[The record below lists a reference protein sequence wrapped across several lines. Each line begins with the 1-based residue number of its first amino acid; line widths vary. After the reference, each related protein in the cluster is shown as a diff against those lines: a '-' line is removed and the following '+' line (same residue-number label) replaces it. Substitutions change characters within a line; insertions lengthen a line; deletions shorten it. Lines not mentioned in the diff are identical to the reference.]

1 MTKIDM
7 HVHTAFSEHPS
18 EWFLQRIG
26 ARESYSRPEQAYDA
40 AMKRGMDF
48 VTITDHNRID
58 GALLLKGLHPD
69 KVIVGVETT
78 TYFPE
83 DRCKVHLLI
92 YGIDEK
98 QYGTIQRLRH
108 SIYDLRDY
116 LNSENIAHSVAHATY
131 SINNK
136 LTVSH
141 LEKLILLFDVF
152 EGINGARGLFFNNA
166 WMEILQQLTP
176 ARIEALK
183 TRHAIVPAGDEPW
196 CKAFTAGSDDH
207 SGLFIGTTYT
217 LTGASSVEEVL
228 DNIRRKRMLPEG
240 RHNDYK
246 SLAFGIYK
254 IALDFTQAKNGKS
267 PGSLLFSISEQL
279 FRSQP
284 QDPRDC
290 TLSKS
295 IRPLGRITSSRI
307 ADLIHRTVEE
317 VKKIDPELIEER
329 FEVIYDKASDIADE
343 FFKRIIETLASDLET
358 GDISSIII
366 NVSSSIPGLFLSL
379 PFLSALEHMYDN
391 REIIAEIR
399 ERLDIPLNDRGR
411 KILWFTDTINDLNG
425 VAETLKDFAWMS
437 YRNGRT
443 VRLVAALPEKD
454 KGMALPPNIIFVPT
468 FFSLELPE
476 YENLTIHFPSLLKA
490 IEIISKE
497 EPTEIFISTPGP
509 IGLLG
514 LLAAKLLKIRSTGI
528 YHTDFTRQLEHIVQ
542 DSSLPDIVER
552 SMRWFY
558 SMTDVIK
565 VPTAEYAQML
575 VDRGF
580 EPWKLKIIP
589 KAVDPELFNPDKGIG
604 PEILAKW
611 GIDDGITL
619 LYAGR
624 ISKDKNLELLCEAYL
639 SLSKERPD
647 INLLIVGEGP
657 YLEEMK
663 HAMSPYTRIHFTG
676 RLLREELPP
685 IYSNSHIFVFPSTTD
700 TFGMVVLEAQACGL
714 PAIVSDVGGP
724 QEIISDG
731 RTGFVAKRD
740 DPHDLIEKIHAM
752 LNIIENDPRT
762 YARMK
767 RRARLHATSR
777 YSNDSLLEQ
786 LVGSQGYHGIET
798 RTPLADKR
806 RSGKKRLTPGDLSVR
821 NTAG

>member
-1 MTKIDM
+1 MAKIDM
-7 HVHTAFSEHPS
+7 HVHTAFSERPS

-26 ARESYSRPEQAYDA
+26 AKESYSRPEQAYAA

-58 GALLLKGLHPD
+58 GALLLKELHPG
-69 KVIVGVETT
+69 KVMVGVEST

-92 YGIDEK
+92 YGIDEREF
-98 QYGTIQRLRH
+98 TIVQKLRH
-108 SIYDLRDY
+108 SIYELRDY

-136 LTVSH
+136 LTSSH
-141 LEKLILLFDVF
+141 LEKLILLFNVF
-152 EGINGARGLFFNNA
+152 EGINGARGFYLNNS
-166 WMEILQQLTP
+166 WMEILQHLTP
-176 ARIEALK
+176 AHIEALK
-183 TRHAIVPAGDEPW
+183 VRHSIEPSGSEPW
-196 CKAFTAGSDDH
+196 RKAFTAGSDDH
-207 SGLFIGTTYT
+207 SGLFIGTTFT
-217 LTGASSVEEVL
+217 LTDASSVEEIT
-228 DNIRRKRMLPEG
+228 DNLRNKRITPQG

-279 FRSQP
+279 FRP
-284 QDPRDC
+284 QQQDYQDC
-290 TLSKS
+290 NIAKG
-295 IRPLGRITSSRI
+295 IKPLARLKNNRIS
-307 ADLIHRTVEE
+307 DLIRLTVEE

-358 GDISSIII
+358 GDISNIII
-366 NVSSSIPGLFLSL
+366 NISSSIPGLFLSL
-379 PFLSALEHMYDN
+379 PFLSALGHMNEN
-391 REIIAEIR
+391 REIITETMD
-399 ERLDIPLNDRGR
+399 RLGTPLKDRRR

-437 YRNGRT
+437 HRNGRT
-443 VRLVAALPEKD
+443 VHLVAALPEKD

-468 FFSLELPE
+468 FFSLVLPE
-476 YENLTIHFPSLLKA
+476 YENLSVHFPSLLKA
-490 IEIISKE
+490 IELIAKE

-509 IGLLG
+509 IGMLG
-514 LLAAKLLKIRSTGI
+514 LMAAKLLKIRCTGI

-542 DSSLPDIVER
+542 DSSLPDLVER

-558 SMTDVIK
+558 SMMDVVK
-565 VPTAEYAQML
+565 VPTAEYTKML

-580 EPWKLKIIP
+580 EPWKIKIIP
-589 KAVDPELFNPDKGIG
+589 KAVDPDLFKPDKGTG
-604 PEILAKW
+604 PEIFARW
-611 GIDDGITL
+611 GINDGITL

-624 ISKDKNLELLCEAYL
+624 ISKDKNLDLLCRVYL
-639 SLSKERPD
+639 ELSKERPD

-657 YLEEMK
+657 YLEEMR
-663 HAMSPYTRIHFTG
+663 HALSPHPRIHFTG
-676 RLLREELPP
+676 RIPREELPP
-685 IYSNSHIFVFPSTTD
+685 IYANSHIFVFPSTTD

-731 RTGFVAKRD
+731 RTGFVSRRD
-740 DPHDLIEKIHAM
+740 DQHDLLEKIQTM
-752 LNIIENDPRT
+752 LTIIENDPRA

-767 RRARLHATSR
+767 RRARLHSTSR
-777 YSNDSLLEQ
+777 YCNESLLEQ
-786 LVGSQGYHGIET
+786 LVGSGVYDGIDS
-798 RTPLADKR
+798 RKPSGDKKR
-806 RSGKKRLTPGDLSVR
+806 FGKKKLAPGDLPAR
-821 NTAG
+821 NIAG